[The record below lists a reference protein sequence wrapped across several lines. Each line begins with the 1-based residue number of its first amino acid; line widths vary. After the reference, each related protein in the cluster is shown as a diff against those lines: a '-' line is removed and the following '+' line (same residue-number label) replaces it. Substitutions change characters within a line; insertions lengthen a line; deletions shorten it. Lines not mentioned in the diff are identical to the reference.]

1 MKKAYFIMIKEVRDF
16 LQDKGDL
23 SFSIL
28 LPVITFALLYGAFS
42 GNLQFNG
49 TAYIVNQDN
58 GGKYSTMLIKELN
71 SYSGLSVQT
80 LSASDADSKLSRSAI
95 LLAVYIPSDFSA
107 NLASGQPAQL
117 LFKERGNGGT
127 DGQIVAGVVQGAAQK
142 IGQEVQVLN
151 QVKQSSYLKAAGIND
166 SQIQITVQQLLAADQ
181 SSPAVAVID
190 TTVGKTVDPLS
201 QFLPGI
207 ITMYVLFAINLT
219 AQALVS
225 ERRTGTLERL
235 ATTRLKVREL
245 FFGKFLAYVARGFL
259 QTLALML
266 LALAVFHFFTPVS
279 FLESLVLALIFAAAS
294 SAIGLIIGSIAR
306 TNGQATWISVFF
318 TMLMVM
324 LSGTFFTIQKGTTLD
339 ALSHISINTYA
350 NNAFR
355 GVMIDNG
362 SLASVRS
369 DIFVLLGVAVAGII
383 IASLVFRVTQE
394 GK

>member
-1 MKKAYFIMIKEVRDF
+1 MLKEVRDF

-28 LPVITFALLYGAFS
+28 LPIITFALLYGAFS

-49 TAYIVNQDN
+49 TAYIVNNDA
-58 GGKYSTMLIKELN
+58 GGKYSTQLIEQID
-71 SYSGLSVQT
+71 SYAGIDVQT
-80 LSASDADSKLSRSAI
+80 LSASDADAKLSRSAI
-95 LLAVYIPSDFSA
+95 LMAVVIPQDFSA
-107 NLASGQPAQL
+107 DLTSGKQVQL
-117 LFKERGNGGT
+117 LFKQRGNGGT
-127 DGQIVAGVVQGAAQK
+127 DSQIIAGMVQGAAQE
-142 IGQEVQVLN
+142 IAQQVQVTTRV
-151 QVKQSSYLKAAGIND
+151 QQSAYVKAAGVND
-166 SQIQITVQQLLAADQ
+166 AQIQITVQQLVAANE

-190 TTVGKTVDPLS
+190 TTIGKSVDPVN

-225 ERRTGTLERL
+225 ERRGGTLERL

-266 LALAVFHFFTPVS
+266 LAYAVFRFFTPVS
-279 FLESLVLALIFAAAS
+279 FLESLVLALIFAAACS
-294 SAIGLIIGSIAR
+294 GLGLIIGSLAR
-306 TNGQATWISVFF
+306 TQGQATWISVFF

-324 LSGTFFTIQKGTTLD
+324 LSGTFFTPQQGSVLETLG
-339 ALSHISINTYA
+339 HFSINTYA

-355 GVMIDNG
+355 DVMVNGG
-362 SLASVRS
+362 SLASVRG
-369 DIFVLLGVAVAGII
+369 DIFILLGVAAAALII
-383 IASLVFRVTQE
+383 GSLLFRVTQE
-394 GK
+394 GR